1 MSQSDSKEKKAV
13 LVLFVTIVGLLF
25 IILITSL
32 SYIRA
37 SRPMRQAKAEA
48 IEVANQHVTLASV
61 DQFYWFTR
69 EATYFSLVGED
80 DKGQEIVVII
90 SKSGEEILIKKQ
102 EEGITEEE
110 AKTIVQT
117 AFPDERIRKVALGM
131 YQEQIVWE
139 VMTKD
144 SDEEHYYLLA
154 FSDGALIKSIP
165 SIE

>member
-13 LVLFVTIVGLLF
+13 LGLFITIVGLLL

-32 SYIRA
+32 GYIRA
-37 SRPMRQAKAEA
+37 SRPMRQARAEA
-48 IEVANQHVTLASV
+48 IELANQHVKLASV

-80 DKGQEIVVII
+80 AKGQEIVVII
-90 SKSGEEILIKKQ
+90 PKSGEEILIKKQ

-110 AKTIVQT
+110 AKGIVRT
-117 AFPDERIRKVALGM
+117 EYPNERIKKVTLGM

-139 VMTKD
+139 VMTKV
-144 SDEEHYYLLA
+144 SEEEHYYLLA